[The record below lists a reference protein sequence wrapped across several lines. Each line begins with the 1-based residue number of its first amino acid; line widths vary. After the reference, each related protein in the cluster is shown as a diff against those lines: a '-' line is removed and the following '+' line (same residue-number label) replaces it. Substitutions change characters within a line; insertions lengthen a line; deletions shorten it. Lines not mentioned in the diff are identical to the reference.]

1 MKEVYII
8 SAVRTPIGSFGGSLS
23 SLSAVKLGAAAVK
36 AALEK
41 AGVAAGEVQEVF
53 LGNVLAAGLGQA
65 PATQVAAAAGLG
77 FNIPCTLVNKVCASG
92 MKAVMLGAQSI
103 MLGQNDVV
111 VAGGME
117 SMSNIP
123 YYLMKARTGYKFGNG
138 ELLDGL
144 QYDGLTDVYNQCA
157 MGVCAD
163 NTAKEMNISRQD
175 QDNYAIQSYKRS
187 ADAWAA
193 GKFKEE
199 IAPVEITDRKGTV
212 TLFAE
217 DEEYKNVNFDKIPG
231 LKPAFTKDG
240 TVTAANASTLNDGAS
255 ALVLMSKEKAT
266 ALGLKPLAVI
276 RGFADAAQDP
286 MWFTTT
292 PALAIPKAMKLAG
305 VDKKDVGFYEINEAF
320 SAVALAN
327 AIKLGI
333 DPSQVNVNGGAV
345 ALGHPLGAS
354 GARIITTLINVLN
367 QNKASIG
374 VAGICNGGGGASAI
388 VIENRGNRIN

>member
-8 SAVRTPIGSFGGSLS
+8 SAVRTPIGSFGGSLA
-23 SLSAVKLGAAAVK
+23 SLTAIKLGGIAVKGAIQRAGIDPKLIQELYIGNVIAAA
-36 AALEK
+36 
-41 AGVAAGEVQEVF
+41 
-53 LGNVLAAGLGQA
+53 LGQA
-65 PATQVAAAAGLG
+65 PATQVAAEAGLG

-123 YYLMKARTGYKFGNG
+123 YYLTKARYGYKYGHG

-144 QYDGLTDVYNQCA
+144 QYDGLTDVYNHCA

-175 QDNYAIQSYKRS
+175 QDNYAINSYKRS
-187 ADAWAA
+187 AAAWAA
-193 GKFKEE
+193 GKFKDE
-199 IAPVEITDRKGTV
+199 IIPVDITDRKGNISQ
-212 TLFAE
+212 FAE
-217 DEEYKNVNFDKIPG
+217 DEEYKNVFFDKIPG
-231 LKPAFTKDG
+231 LKPAFSKDG

-255 ALVLMSKEKAT
+255 ALVLVSKEKAQK
-266 ALGLKPLAVI
+266 LGLKPIARI
-276 RGFADAAQDP
+276 KGFADAAQDP

-292 PALAIPKAMKLAG
+292 PSLAIPKAMKHAG

-320 SAVALAN
+320 SAVAIAN
-327 AIKLGI
+327 NIKLGL
-333 DPSQVNVNGGAV
+333 DPAKVNVNGGAV

-354 GARIITTLINVLN
+354 GARIISSLVNVLK
-367 QNKASIG
+367 QNNAGIG

-388 VIENRGNRIN
+388 VIENI